1 METENFIEGNFRE
14 GEQSD
19 ERGEASPKLKV
30 VPERINTEL
39 WKAIVYDD
47 HRKKI

>member
-1 METENFIEGNFRE
+1 MTSAKNIRE
-14 GEQSD
+14 
-19 ERGEASPKLKV
+19 EASRKMKV
-30 VPERINTEL
+30 VPEKIITEL